1 MKFKQ
6 YKYTRYFNDTT
17 YDNYVIVM
25 KTTTVNESITI
36 PMQGTANNYTVAWGD
51 GVITSGHTATA
62 THQYEFPGE
71 YVITIDGEYSYIR
84 FNATEPTKLL
94 EIKQWGSNKWTS
106 FDSSYRGCSNLR
118 VTATDTP
125 DISLATSFYS
135 AFRNCSSL
143 NFCMNTWDFSNVLS
157 FQNMFLSATNFN
169 NGGLPVVWNTNSAT
183 SFNQTFHGAAAFNQ
197 SLAGLNVSKA
207 TNLVNILFTTV
218 GVENYSL
225 SLIGWATQ
233 NVTTGAVL
241 NVGTLKY
248 NSSAIAARATLISKG
263 WTITDGGLV

>member
-1 MKFKQ
+1 MNPSFFYLKKQ
-6 YKYTRYFNDTT
+6 KPQLPFIIT
-17 YDNYVIVM
+17 M
-25 KTTTVNESITI
+25 KTTTVNESINI
-36 PMQGTANNYTVAWGD
+36 PIQGTTNNYTVDWGD
-51 GVITSGHTATA
+51 GIITSGHTATA

-84 FNATEPTKLL
+84 FDTTEPTKLL
-94 EIKQWGSNKWTS
+94 EIRQWGSNKWTS
-106 FDSSYRGCSNLR
+106 FANSYYGCSNLR

-125 DISLATSFYS
+125 DISLVTSFS
-135 AFRNCSSL
+135 AAFRNCSAL
-143 NFCMNTWDFSNVLS
+143 NFCMNTWDFSNVIT
-157 FQNMFLSATNFN
+157 FQNMFLFAISFN

-183 SFNQTFHGAAAFNQ
+183 SFNQTFYRASAFNQ

-207 TNLVNILFTTV
+207 TNLTNILDITPS
-218 GVENYSL
+218 VENYSL

-248 NSSAIAARATLISKG
+248 NSSAISARATLVSKG
-263 WTITDGGLV
+263 WTITDGGLA